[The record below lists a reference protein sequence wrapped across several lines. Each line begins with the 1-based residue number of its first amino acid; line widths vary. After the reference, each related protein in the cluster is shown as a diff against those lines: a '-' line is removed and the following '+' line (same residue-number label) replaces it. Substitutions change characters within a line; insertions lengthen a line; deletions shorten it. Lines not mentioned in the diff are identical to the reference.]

1 MMSLWKRSLAARF
14 ICFTLLSLM
23 LSQAIVFF
31 ISWDE
36 HGQVIR
42 KTAKGEILS
51 RCASLAR
58 VLEATPA
65 ALQTDILNASNTST
79 ARYWISTNGL
89 KDASAWR
96 EEAWER
102 LAQPLPRVSF
112 PGHTVPAEARP
123 DFARNNASNGSAAS
137 SQWVDLKP
145 EAWPLSRPAKFL
157 YLDDATG
164 MGLAVR
170 LANGA
175 WLNTAFAKPAQD
187 GFWTSQSTVVLGL
200 SALLLSIIAVF
211 AARGIA
217 QPLRRLAVAAEALG
231 RGQEIVPLPE
241 TGPDDIRRTAEAFN
255 RMQARLHRFVDDRTK
270 MLAAIGHDLRTPL
283 TSLRLRAEFVPDE
296 EVREKMLSTITEI
309 QTMTEATLA
318 FAREDATAES
328 TRTVDLSALVESLCD
343 DLAELGY
350 DISFSEGQKISYSC
364 RPDALRRACR
374 NLVENAIRYG
384 ERARVSVERQA
395 DSVEITVSD
404 DGPGIPDSAK
414 EQVFTPFFRIEN
426 SRNRETGG
434 VGLGLSIARTIVRHH
449 GGDIVLTNK
458 QKGLQAAISL
468 PALDGGPP
476 PPIGRPVAGAKD
488 VTNALESA
496 KPLSVATISQR
507 ASKSY

>member
-1 MMSLWKRSLAARF
+1 MMSLWTRSLAARF

-36 HGQVIR
+36 HGQAIR
-42 KTAKGEILS
+42 KAAKGEIFS
-51 RCASLAR
+51 RSASLAR
-58 VLEATPA
+58 VLEATPPS
-65 ALQTDILNASNTST
+65 LQTDILNASNTSS

-102 LAQPLPRVSF
+102 LAQPLPRMSF
-112 PGHTVPAEARP
+112 AGHSVPAEVRP
-123 DFARNNASNGSAAS
+123 DFARNTASSSGAS
-137 SQWVDLKP
+137 SQWVDLRP

-164 MGLAVR
+164 MGLAVQ

-187 GFWTSQSTVVLGL
+187 GFWTSKSTLALGL
-200 SALLLSIIAVF
+200 SALSLSIIAVF

-217 QPLRRLAVAAEALG
+217 QPLRRLAVAAEAFG

-255 RMQARLHRFVDDRTK
+255 RMQARLHRFVDDRTR

-283 TSLRLRAEFVPDE
+283 TSLRLRAEFVPDGD
-296 EVREKMLSTITEI
+296 VREKMLSTISEI

-395 DSVEITVSD
+395 ESVEITVSD

-414 EQVFTPFFRIEN
+414 EQVFTPFFRMEN

-458 QKGLQAAISL
+458 QKGLQAVISL
-468 PALDGGPP
+468 PALEGGPP
-476 PPIGRPVAGAKD
+476 PPISRPVAVAKD
-488 VTNALESA
+488 VASTLEKAGPS
-496 KPLSVATISQR
+496 SVATPTAAIH
-507 ASKSY
+507 

>member
-1 MMSLWKRSLAARF
+1 MMSLWTRSLAARF
-14 ICFTLLSLM
+14 ICFTLLSLV

-36 HGQVIR
+36 HGQSMR
-42 KTAKGEILS
+42 KAAKGEIFS

-58 VLEATPA
+58 VLEATPQS
-65 ALQTDILNASNTST
+65 LQTDILNASNTSS

-112 PGHTVPAEARP
+112 AGHNVPAEVRP
-123 DFARNNASNGSAAS
+123 DFTRNTAKSSSAT
-137 SQWVDLKP
+137 SQWIDLKP

-164 MGLAVR
+164 MGLAVQ

-187 GFWTSQSTVVLGL
+187 GFWTSKSTLALGL
-200 SALLLSIIAVF
+200 SALSLSIIAVF

-217 QPLRRLAVAAEALG
+217 RPLRRLAVAAEALG

-283 TSLRLRAEFVPDE
+283 TSLRLRTEFVHDE
-296 EVREKMLSTITEI
+296 DIREKMLSTITEI

-318 FAREDATAES
+318 FAREDATAEM

-343 DLAELGY
+343 DLAELGH
-350 DISFSEGQKISYSC
+350 DISFSNGQKIGYSC

-374 NLVENAIRYG
+374 NLIENAIRYG
-384 ERARVSVERQA
+384 ERARVSVERRA
-395 DSVEITVSD
+395 DNIEIIVSD
-404 DGPGIPDSAK
+404 DGPGIPDSAR
-414 EQVFTPFFRIEN
+414 EQVFTPFFRMEN

-449 GGDIVLTNK
+449 GGDIVLTNGP
-458 QKGLQAAISL
+458 KGLHAVISL
-468 PALDGGPP
+468 PAQEGAPP
-476 PPIGRPVAGAKD
+476 PASRPITAAAAKD
-488 VTNALESA
+488 VINDLEPA
-496 KPLSVATISQR
+496 PRGIA
-507 ASKSY
+507 

>member
-23 LSQAIVFF
+23 LSQAVVFF

-58 VLEATPA
+58 VLEATPP
-65 ALQTDILNASNTST
+65 ALQTDILNASNTSS
-79 ARYWISTNGL
+79 ARYWISTNGP
-89 KDASAWR
+89 KDASVWR

-112 PGHTVPAEARP
+112 PGHAVPAEAKP
-123 DFARNNASNGSAAS
+123 DFTRNNSATS
-137 SQWVDLKP
+137 LQWIDLKP

-164 MGLAVR
+164 MGLAVQ
-170 LANGA
+170 LSNGA

-187 GFWTSQSTVVLGL
+187 GFWTSKSTLALGL
-200 SALLLSIIAVF
+200 SALSLSIIAVF

-255 RMQARLHRFVDDRTK
+255 RMQARLHRFVDDRTR

-283 TSLRLRAEFVPDE
+283 TSLRLRAEFVSDE
-296 EVREKMLSTITEI
+296 DIREKMLSTISEI

-318 FAREDATAES
+318 FAREDATAEN

-350 DISFSEGQKISYSC
+350 DVSFAEGQKINYSC
-364 RPDALRRACR
+364 RPEALRRACR

-384 ERARVSVERQA
+384 ERARVSAERRA
-395 DSVEITVSD
+395 DSIEIIVSD

-434 VGLGLSIARTIVRHH
+434 VGLGLSIARTIIRHH
-449 GGDIVLTNK
+449 GGDIVLINN
-458 QKGLQAAISL
+458 QKGLSVAISL
-468 PALDGGPP
+468 PPQDSGPP
-476 PPIGRPVAGAKD
+476 PPVNRPVTVAGVKD
-488 VTNALESA
+488 VINALEPA
-496 KPLSVATISQR
+496 PRSVST
-507 ASKSY
+507 

>member
-1 MMSLWKRSLAARF
+1 MTSLWTRSLAARF
-14 ICFTLLSLM
+14 ICFTLLSLV

-36 HGQVIR
+36 HGQSIR
-42 KTAKGEILS
+42 KAAKGEILS

-58 VLEATPA
+58 VLEATPQS
-65 ALQTDILNASNTST
+65 LQTDILNASNTSS

-89 KDASAWR
+89 KDASEWR

-112 PGHTVPAEARP
+112 PGHNVPAEVRP
-123 DFARNNASNGSAAS
+123 DFTRNTAKSSGATS

-157 YLDDATG
+157 YLDDTTG
-164 MGLAVR
+164 MGLAVQ

-187 GFWTSQSTVVLGL
+187 GFWTSKSTLALGL
-200 SALLLSIIAVF
+200 SALSLSIIAVF

-231 RGQEIVPLPE
+231 RGQEVVPLPE

-283 TSLRLRAEFVPDE
+283 TSLRLRAEFVRDE
-296 EVREKMLSTITEI
+296 EVREKMLSTIAEI

-318 FAREDATAES
+318 FAREDATAET
-328 TRTVDLSALVESLCD
+328 TRTLDLTALVESLCD
-343 DLAELGY
+343 DLAELGH
-350 DISFSEGQKISYSC
+350 DVSFSNGQKIGYSC

-374 NLVENAIRYG
+374 NLIENAIRYG
-384 ERARVSVERQA
+384 ERARVTMERGA
-395 DSVEITVSD
+395 DNIEITVSD
-404 DGPGIPDSAK
+404 DGPGIPDSAR
-414 EQVFTPFFRIEN
+414 EQVFAPFFRIEN

-449 GGDIVLTNK
+449 GGDIILTNGP
-458 QKGLQAAISL
+458 KGLHAVISL
-468 PALDGGPP
+468 PAQEGVPP
-476 PPIGRPVAGAKD
+476 LVSRPTTAAAAKD
-488 VTNALESA
+488 AINDLEPAARGISA
-496 KPLSVATISQR
+496 
-507 ASKSY
+507 